1 MYGLKDLKE
10 KINIT
15 ETTVECPVKDC
26 DVIVER
32 QRNSFKKEK
41 RFYAQNIKF
50 LYLHLLLNIRMK

>member
-15 ETTVECPVKDC
+15 KTTVECPVKDC

-32 QRNSFKKEK
+32 QRKSFKREE
-41 RFYAQNIKF
+41 RFYCPKHKIYISPSTF
-50 LYLHLLLNIRMK
+50 